1 MKKKK
6 HIIITYKSQNILT
19 NFFLI
24 KFSPKILIK
33 GNLYFTSLY
42 LLIFAKPMK
51 IIIYLLY

>member
-6 HIIITYKSQNILT
+6 HIIITYKSQIILT

-24 KFSPKILIK
+24 KFSPRILIK

-42 LLIFAKPMK
+42 LLIFARPMK
-51 IIIYLLY
+51 IIIYLFY